1 MGQRLTVLVID
12 HLLLDAAELVDILSR
27 EGCQVFCPDHANEII
42 HPFHLEHIDLLCLN
56 PYTQYQSGWQT
67 IVKIKDTARLNAIPI
82 LFLCDNNDASM
93 QESCML
99 EGCFDVLIKPFSYR
113 QIAFKINA
121 LAEFRAMQKT
131 LSTQRDEMITHSEK
145 VLYDHHLAKIVYENI
160 THSNCLKDAAL
171 SHFHYGSHTFNGD
184 VILAAYKPSGGMH
197 LVLGDF
203 TGQGLSAA
211 IGALPLADIFFDWT
225 ERGFLLKQIILEIND
240 RLNDILPPN
249 MFCSAAFV
257 DINPNNDGIEIWNG
271 GLPDLLYFSSA
282 NKLPKRFKSKNI
294 PLGILSSDVIDYQ
307 IDHALFTPGDRLL
320 MFSDGVHEAVDLMGR
335 MFCDAILHPLYKGEV
350 ASDHAVDWLIQQLQ
364 QEEILENPHDDMSCI
379 GVRLDVNIGMEVAKR
394 KSLPGYYEVPADFSF
409 EYVLGA
415 DSLRS
420 TDPLPYLL
428 QILTTVPGLNHFS
441 SQIFMILSE
450 LYSNALEHG
459 VLNLSSNKKSSH
471 DGFSQYYE
479 ERKIRLAEL
488 KMGYIKFSAR
498 VVSDTSQRLLIL
510 SVEDS
515 GDGFDFTNLNYNLPC
530 SELLYNRGLAL
541 LNRLCSKLEFSNG
554 GRVVTAHYQW

>member
-12 HLLLDAAELVDILSR
+12 HILPDAAELDDVLNQ
-27 EGCQVFCPDHANEII
+27 EGCQVFCPNNANGVI
-42 HPFHLEHIDLLCLN
+42 HQFALEHIDLLCLN
-56 PYTQYQSGWQT
+56 PYTRYQSGWQS
-67 IVKIKDTARLNAIPI
+67 IANIQETAHLKAIPI
-82 LFLCDNNDASM
+82 LFLCDNDDTSM

-99 EGCFDVLIKPFSYR
+99 ERCFDVLIKPFRYA
-113 QIAFKINA
+113 QVAFKINA
-121 LAEFRAMQKT
+121 AAEFLAMQKA
-131 LSTQRDEMITHSEK
+131 LKTQRDEMIIHNEK
-145 VLYDHHLAKIVYENI
+145 VLYDHHLAKTVYENI

-197 LVLGDF
+197 VVLGDF

-225 ERGFLLKQIILEIND
+225 ERVILLRQIILEIND
-240 RLNDILPPN
+240 RLKDILPAN

-257 DINPNNDGIEIWNG
+257 DINPNNDGIVIWNG
-271 GLPDLLYFSSA
+271 GLPDVLYFSST
-282 NKLPKRFKSKNI
+282 NKVPKRFKSKNL
-294 PLGILSSDVIDYQ
+294 PLGILSSDVVDYQ
-307 IDHALFTPGDRLL
+307 SDHVFFVPGDRLL
-320 MFSDGVHEAVDLMGR
+320 MFSDGVHEAVDLTGQ
-335 MFCDAILHPLYKGEV
+335 MFSDSILHPLYEGEV
-350 ASDHAVDWLIQQLQ
+350 AADQAVDWLVQQLQ
-364 QEEILENPHDDMSCI
+364 QGGLLENPHDDMSCI
-379 GVRLDVNIGMEVAKR
+379 GIRLDTNIGVEANQR
-394 KSLPGYYEVPADFSF
+394 KNLRCYYEVPADFSF

-420 TDPLPYLL
+420 TDPLPYIL

-459 VLNLSSNKKSSH
+459 VLNLSSSKKSSH
-471 DGFSQYYE
+471 DGFLKYYE
-479 ERKIRLAEL
+479 ERKARLADL

-498 VVSDTSQRLLIL
+498 IVSDQSQRSLIL

-515 GDGFDFTNLNYNLPC
+515 GEGFDFANVQYDLSC
-530 SELLYNRGLAL
+530 SELLHNRGLAL